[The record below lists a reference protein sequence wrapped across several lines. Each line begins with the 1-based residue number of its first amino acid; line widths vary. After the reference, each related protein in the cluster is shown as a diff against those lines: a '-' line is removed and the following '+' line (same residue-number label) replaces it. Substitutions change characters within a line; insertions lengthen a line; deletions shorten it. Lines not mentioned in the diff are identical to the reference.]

1 MSNFELT
8 NLNTERYNNN
18 DRKKTFIFWF
28 NQFSY
33 KYIMN
38 SFVVNYGDKMAQIF
52 NFNNSNIK

>member
-1 MSNFELT
+1 MISLKNGWIL
-8 NLNTERYNNN
+8 
-18 DRKKTFIFWF
+18 I
-28 NQFSY
+28 QFSY